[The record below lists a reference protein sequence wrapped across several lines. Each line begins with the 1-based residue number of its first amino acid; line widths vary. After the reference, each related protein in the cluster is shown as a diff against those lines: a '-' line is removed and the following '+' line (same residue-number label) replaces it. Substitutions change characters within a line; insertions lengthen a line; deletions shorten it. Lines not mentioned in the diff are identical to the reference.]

1 MTLTNLAIVASAEN
15 KTTAALLE
23 RAYAAAAAGVGSKR
37 LPFANQWSR
46 NNKEEGERGGAGG
59 ERCTPR
65 GIGRGRMQGQW
76 QICGLK

>member
-37 LPFANQWSR
+37 LPLANQ
-46 NNKEEGERGGAGG
+46 
-59 ERCTPR
+59 
-65 GIGRGRMQGQW
+65 
-76 QICGLK
+76 